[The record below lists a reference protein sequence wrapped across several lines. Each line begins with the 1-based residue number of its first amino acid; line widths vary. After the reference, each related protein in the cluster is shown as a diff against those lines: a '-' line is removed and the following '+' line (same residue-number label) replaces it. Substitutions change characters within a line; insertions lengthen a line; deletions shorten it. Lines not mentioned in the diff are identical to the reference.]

1 MGEVEG
7 VLGAV
12 DRRLAARLAE
22 LRGEHGWSLEE
33 LAQRSGLSRSTLS
46 RIERGEIS
54 PTASLLGKLCTV
66 YRRTMSRLLSEVE
79 SEPVRLVRVADQPVW
94 TDAST
99 GFRRRSV
106 SPPHAGL
113 RAEVIE
119 GTLPAGA
126 TIAYDEPPVP
136 GLEQHLWLLE
146 GRLRLTVHGETHSL
160 EPGDSLRFRLWGPS
174 RFDCPGPAAARYALT
189 LVLP

>member
-1 MGEVEG
+1 MLSPADE
-7 VLGAV
+7 
-12 DRRLAARLAE
+12 RLAGRLAE

-33 LAQRSGLSRSTLS
+33 LAQRSGVSRSTLS

-79 SEPVRLVRVADQPVW
+79 SDPMRLVRAAEQPVW
-94 TDAST
+94 TDTAT

-106 SPPHAGL
+106 SPPHVGL

-119 GTLPAGA
+119 GMLPAGA
-126 TIAYDEPPVP
+126 SISYDEPTVP

-146 GRLRLTVHGETHSL
+146 GRLQLTVLGDTHDL

-174 RFDCPGPAAARYALT
+174 RFQCPGPTPARYALT